1 VRNAKI
7 LIPNLIFSH
16 FLHFPRMNLS
26 ERVAFG
32 NRWLGIGDKDISRKE
47 TFFGLCQNYIKK
59 RCGYEGM

>member
-1 VRNAKI
+1 
-7 LIPNLIFSH
+7 
-16 FLHFPRMNLS
+16 MNSS

-32 NRWLGIGDKDISRKE
+32 NRWLGSEDKDISRKE